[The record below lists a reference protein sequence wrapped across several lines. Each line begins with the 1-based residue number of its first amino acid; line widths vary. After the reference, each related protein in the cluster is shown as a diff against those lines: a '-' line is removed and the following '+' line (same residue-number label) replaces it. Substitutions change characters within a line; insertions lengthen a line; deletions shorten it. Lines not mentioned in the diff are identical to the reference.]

1 MGSGN
6 YVRGNLPVGGLL
18 SAGNGNIYECDATR
32 GTCTFLK
39 YKECVKEGVSVE
51 EPRRAFSSRT

>member
-1 MGSGN
+1 MEIVISCLYGFWIS
-6 YVRGNLPVGGLL
+6 Y
-18 SAGNGNIYECDATR
+18 AGYGNIYECDVTRAT
-32 GTCTFLK
+32 CNFLK